1 MGLPNESTILVNV
14 GTSFQVWEREKKF
27 EWKKKKNVILDKA
40 NVSIREQRHPRLL
53 FQEPIL

>member
-1 MGLPNESTILVNV
+1 MNQRFWLM
-14 GTSFQVWEREKKF
+14 WEHLFKYWRERKKF